1 MWTVGTLTSLQQ
13 LDANCISGRLRRE
26 ADAWAS
32 RHLHTS
38 DSTQGKPYVSVQNR
52 TTAAPPNVAVV
63 RPVQYPDAPDVAD
76 TRDVLEVPDAPD
88 VTDAAPF
95 KDLQPAAELKQT
107 EPGNFFLLDPAG
119 SLKDLIHS
127 GDPLLLSNTKSLSTT
142 QKTILGPVSS
152 PQGFF
157 FQTRIILG
165 ILSQDPSGIDGIFQD
180 CLVKSGFFDE
190 TCGHGQ

>member
-1 MWTVGTLTSLQQ
+1 MWCSLEDVEPLGQLSALKELTLDGNALTFNPNYIMWTVGTLTSLQQ

-107 EPGNFFLLDPAG
+107 EPGNFFFTRSCRIFKGPDSFRRSFAPFKYQVSFHDPKNDPWAG
-119 SLKDLIHS
+119 LF
-127 GDPLLLSNTKSLSTT
+127 T
-142 QKTILGPVSS
+142 
-152 PQGFF
+152 
-157 FQTRIILG
+157 TRI
-165 ILSQDPSGIDGIFQD
+165 
-180 CLVKSGFFDE
+180 FFSN
-190 TCGHGQ
+190 